1 MKYCVEDKGKIIDK
15 ESGFIV
21 GTYKNDKITSLS
33 CVFAALC
40 GFDVDGDA
48 ILIKPNLAGDDEKPT
63 MKWFNYRNGGTEN
76 YQMKITDSKIIT
88 LFELLCRTGAVYVK
102 AVKHFSYLEILPSAN
117 HETACLIRLSKNDK
131 GEYLFTLSGNGGITG
146 GHGFSVTVDKFDEI
160 KPLLAEIVLGYEK
173 YDFFPTVFTNDEVE
187 INPSFMPQKLFK
199 DDKDTAKLAIIAEM
213 NAEMNVSFSY
223 NTSDVKTGSVVITRM
238 WEYGIR
244 SWYYPSNWMIEE
256 HGSDGNIESYHSSWN
271 MEEIVNM
278 IDSFIGNS
286 KYVMINDCQNDI
298 TSETIYNL
306 GL

>member
-1 MKYCVEDKGKIIDK
+1 MNYFIEDKGKIIDK

-21 GTYKNDKITSLS
+21 GIYKNDKITNLS

-48 ILIKPNLAGDDEKPT
+48 ILIKPNLAGSDEKPT
-63 MKWFNYRNGGTEN
+63 MKWFNYQNGMTQD

-102 AVKHFSYLEILPSAN
+102 AVKHFSYLEPLPSAN

-146 GHGFSVTVDKFDEI
+146 GHGFSVTVDKFDDI
-160 KPLLAEIVLGYEK
+160 KPILAEIVLGYEN
-173 YDFFPTVFTNDEVE
+173 YDFFPTVFTDDEVD
-187 INPSFMPQKLFK
+187 IDPSFMPQKLFK
-199 DDKDTAKLAIIAEM
+199 VDKDTAKLAIIEELNTKM
-213 NAEMNVSFSY
+213 NASFSY

-238 WEYGIR
+238 WEFGNH
-244 SWYYPSNWMIEE
+244 SGYYPSKWMINE
-256 HGSDGNIESYHSSWN
+256 HGSDGNIESYQSSWN
-271 MEEIVNM
+271 MEEVINI
-278 IDSFIGNS
+278 IDSMIGRS
-286 KYVMINDCQNDI
+286 KYVMINDCRNDI
-298 TSETIYNL
+298 PSETIYNL